1 MNKQIKPTVYRIL
14 KEDKQAREDD
24 WYLIFKTL
32 QEILPCGQGTAFGSI
47 LQGMRYKGISF
58 EAITRARRK
67 FFEENPQYRELDV
80 ENIRRQEEE
89 KYYTEYGNH
98 IPRLD

>member
-32 QEILPCGQGTAFGSI
+32 QEILPCGQGTAFGSM

-58 EAITRARRK
+58 EAITRQRRYFFEDYPELKTDKAEQARRK
-67 FFEENPQYRELDV
+67 EEDEYIM
-80 ENIRRQEEE
+80 ENI
-89 KYYTEYGNH
+89 NH
-98 IPRLD
+98 KQKC

>member
-58 EAITRARRK
+58 EAITRQRRYFFEDYPELKTDKAEQARRK
-67 FFEENPQYRELDV
+67 EEDEYIM
-80 ENIRRQEEE
+80 ENI
-89 KYYTEYGNH
+89 NH
-98 IPRLD
+98 KQKC